1 MTDSVTTPK
10 TVADVF
16 GSDLA
21 KAWPTKDAGP
31 RPTKVAIATAVEAAL
46 AARKRPVGGNVEFM
60 AWVLY
65 ARKDGAT
72 REHVQVAC
80 NSGPAFNKVRA
91 AHKARKLV
99 FTQTKSGPGEA
110 TVYRLTTVAVKP
122 APKPAAVKPAAT
134 A

>member
-1 MTDSVTTPK
+1 MTDFATPK

-16 GSDLA
+16 GADFEWLA
-21 KAWPTKDAGP
+21 DVMGP
-31 RPTKVAIATAVEAAL
+31 RPTKAAIAAAVTCAL
-46 AARKRPVGGNVEFM
+46 AARKRPQGGNVEFM

-65 ARKDGAT
+65 ARASGAT
-72 REHVQVAC
+72 ASQVQVAC

-99 FTQTKSGPGEA
+99 FTSAKAGPGTP
-110 TVYRLTTVAVKP
+110 TVYNLTTRPVKA